1 MPSYKE
7 KVGIKHSVDIVLK
20 RKDGSIKDE
29 RHYGDIKDGVKRKIK
44 DPIFTILWKKLITK
58 KPIMMDGV
66 TNAGKAAVAGLIL
79 TDVSVNDFDYL
90 AIGTGVTAFAAA
102 QTALV
107 AETHRAAGTGTRVE
121 TAVANDTAQLVVTF
135 SGFAGTEA
143 VTEIGEFNADTAGDM
158 LMRQAF
164 GALPLNVDWDAGDSI
179 VMTVKTQVS

>member
-7 KVGIKHSVDIVLK
+7 KIGIRHGVDIVLK

-29 RHYGDIKDGVKRKIK
+29 RHYGDIKDGIKRRKK
-44 DPIFTILWKKLITK
+44 DSIFTILWKKLITK
-58 KPIMMDGV
+58 KPIMMDGI

-79 TDVSVNDFDYL
+79 TDVSVDDFDYL
-90 AIGTGVTAFAAA
+90 AIGTGVTAFDAT

-107 AETHRAAGTGTRVE
+107 AETHRVAGTGTRVL
-121 TAVANDTAQLVVTF
+121 TAIANDTAQLVVTF
-135 SGFAGTEA
+135 SGFSGTEA

-164 GALPLNVDWDAGDSI
+164 GALPLNVDWDEGDSI
-179 VMTVKTQVS
+179 VMTVKVQAS